1 MQCGVSP
8 REYVSWRLTLFDIK
22 RGSKINMDIN
32 RSDELIKGSFVHL
45 ICEAKLETNQYAVFA
60 IFLEDTLVNNFK

>member
-1 MQCGVSP
+1 
-8 REYVSWRLTLFDIK
+8 
-22 RGSKINMDIN
+22 MDIN